1 MRKRQLF
8 TLPIFSRLTEEQQGL
23 LIPLI
28 TLCHIPGTS
37 FLFKQGEPAKNLYI
51 IESGTIEILF
61 KPFDGPDLSV
71 SRISRGGVFGWSSTL
86 GRDSYTSTART
97 LGVSEIYRFNCLELQ
112 TMCKQ
117 DPDTGVIILD
127 RLASAIVERP
137 EGTHYEIMSILN
149 QGMEL
154 GFALSN
160 QGRKND

>member
-1 MRKRQLF
+1 M
-8 TLPIFSRLTEEQQGL
+8 PVFSRLTEEQQGL

-28 TLCHIPGTS
+28 TLCHIPGTT

-51 IESGTIEILF
+51 IDSGIVEILF

-97 LGVSEIYRFNCLELQ
+97 LEASEIYRFNCLELQ
-112 TMCKQ
+112 TMCEQ
-117 DPDTGVIILD
+117 NPDTGVIILD
-127 RLASAIVERP
+127 RLASAIVEHQDC
-137 EGTHYEIMSILN
+137 THYEIMSLLN
-149 QGMEL
+149 QGMDL

-160 QGRKND
+160 QGRKK